1 MSGAIFTKQ
10 DASDLQL
17 AKKEP
22 KDAEKV
28 TKLKDHLY
36 MTYLLLGIV
45 AFGFGIFVS
54 YKRLNGK

>member
-1 MSGAIFTKQ
+1 MSDIFFTTQ
-10 DASDLQL
+10 
-17 AKKEP
+17 
-22 KDAEKV
+22 DAEKLKELKKGENAEKY

-45 AFGFGIFVS
+45 AFGFGILVS